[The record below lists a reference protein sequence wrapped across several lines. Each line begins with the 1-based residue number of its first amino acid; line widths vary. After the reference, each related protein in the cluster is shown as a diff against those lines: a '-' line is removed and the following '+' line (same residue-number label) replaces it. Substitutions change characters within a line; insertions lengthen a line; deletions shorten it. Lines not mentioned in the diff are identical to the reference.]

1 MHAYNRR
8 ELKRLFGLS
17 SATMRL
23 LEKSGFLDTQVRGR
37 YEFTDLVLLR
47 TVGALHAAKLSART
61 INRALRQLKPW
72 LSETTLKGQ
81 ISLRARNDRIEAQE
95 GRSLWDPQS
104 GQYVLP
110 LEAEFT
116 GSRILSMKIRSPARI
131 SDTSAHGHYLRGV
144 DVEQDD
150 LNAAMAAYRACL
162 KGDCTHMQARINL
175 GRLLH
180 LEGEHREAE
189 SIYRRAQEPNAILLF
204 NLGVLLEDLHREA
217 EAMAAYR
224 EAIVHD
230 PGMADAHF
238 NLALLHERAGEAQA
252 AFRHLLSYRRLR
264 HLGTSL
270 NQ

>member
-17 SATMRL
+17 GATMRL
-23 LEKSGFLDTQVRGR
+23 LEKSGYLDAQAPGR
-37 YEFTDLVLLR
+37 YEFADLVLLR
-47 TVGALHAAKLSART
+47 TVGALHGAKLSART

-72 LSETTLKGQ
+72 LADASIKGQ
-81 ISLRARNDRIEAQE
+81 ISLRVRNDRIEAQE
-95 GRSLWDPQS
+95 GRSLWEPQS

-116 GSRILSMKIRSPARI
+116 GSRILSMKTRSPAKT
-131 SDTSAHGHYLRGV
+131 SNSSAHEHYLRGR
-144 DVEQDD
+144 DIEPDD
-150 LNAAMAAYRACL
+150 LKAAMAAYRACL
-162 KGDCTHMQARINL
+162 KGDCTHLQARINL

-180 LEGEHREAE
+180 LEGKHREAE

-217 EAMAAYR
+217 EAVAAYR
-224 EAIVHD
+224 EALVHD

-252 AFRHLLSYRRLR
+252 AFRHLLSYRRLG
-264 HLGTSL
+264 HIGGSL
-270 NQ
+270 NK